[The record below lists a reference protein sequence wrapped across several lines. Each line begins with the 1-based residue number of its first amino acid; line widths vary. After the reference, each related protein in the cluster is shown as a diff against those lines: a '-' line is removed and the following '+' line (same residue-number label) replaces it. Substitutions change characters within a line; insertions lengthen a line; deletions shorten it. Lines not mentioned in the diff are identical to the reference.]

1 MKKIT
6 TVMLLVGFLCLQVTA
21 AVAKPVEVENEVLV
35 VAEDELVELTAQEK
49 FTDLMVIMKELVQQK
64 IESGEELKRDDI
76 IIDDFELEPEQGFK
90 IYYYIAD

>member
-1 MKKIT
+1 
-6 TVMLLVGFLCLQVTA
+6 MLLVGLLCLQVTA
-21 AVAKPVEVENEVLV
+21 AVAKPVEVESEVLV

-64 IESGEELKRDDI
+64 IESGEELERDDI